1 MGLLSLNGEQA
12 RSQLLTAM
20 IQSFNR
26 QFHWAHASCLIGLPA
41 ALRRRSVIE
50 IENSCLAK

>member
-1 MGLLSLNGEQA
+1 MDLLSLNGEQA
-12 RSQLLTAM
+12 HSQLLTAM

-41 ALRRRSVIE
+41 VLRRRSVIE
-50 IENSCLAK
+50 I